1 MAIITSVSEAMLE
14 TLANQSFRRVI
25 EAIHQFGSEKIDGV
39 LLDAAQAE
47 SVERAMGDIALKQ
60 RIESAFGATP
70 AARIAVAELVDSN
83 YAGFDALL
91 RLSDF
96 MAPEMRQLFCFSWQD
111 FATCSDASS
120 LENAKAKYLGKT
132 GAVTALLKD
141 MADLAPDEKKS
152 RGSEVNRLKTAIEAG
167 LNARRGALASTAL
180 NSKLASEAIDVTLP
194 GRGRGQGGI
203 HPVMKTWQ
211 RVEEIFA
218 SIGFDVADGPE
229 IEADWFNFTA
239 LNNPPNHP
247 ARSMQDTFYVDMNG
261 TDGLPLLL
269 RTHTSPMQVRYARM
283 HAADV
288 MAQGKPIK
296 VIAPG
301 RTYRVD
307 SDATHSPMFHQVE
320 GLWIAEDISF
330 ADLKGVYTDFLRR
343 FFETDEL
350 QVRFRPSYF
359 PFTEPSAEID
369 MKFESGPLK
378 GKWLEISGSGQV
390 HPSVV
395 KNFGL
400 DPERYIG
407 FAFGSG
413 LERLTMLRYGVGDLR
428 LFFEGDLR
436 FLKQFA

>member
-1 MAIITSVSEAMLE
+1 MSDVNLYKMLSEMYSARAVAERYSAASVIKEYE
-14 TLANQSFRRVI
+14 QTLLSSHIQSILNQGASIGEQVSKAVNLPRPFYDANRLPSQAVSSLQDYERQVQRI
-25 EAIHQFGSEKIDGV
+25 
-39 LLDAAQAE
+39 AE
-47 SVERAMGDIALKQ
+47 SVQIKAPDLQAIFGRALF
-60 RIESAFGATP
+60 EFGAAKEL
-70 AARIAVAELVDSN
+70 AA
-83 YAGFDALL
+83 
-91 RLSDF
+91 
-96 MAPEMRQLFCFSWQD
+96 
-111 FATCSDASS
+111 
-120 LENAKAKYLGKT
+120 LENVKAKYLGKT
-132 GAVTALLKD
+132 GALTEQLKG
-141 MADLAPDEKKS
+141 LAQLSPEDKKT
-152 RGSEVNRLKTAIEAG
+152 RGSDVNRSKEATEAALK
-167 LNARRGALASTAL
+167 ARREALASDV
-180 NSKLASEAIDVTLP
+180 LAAQLDAESIDVTLP
-194 GRGRGQGGI
+194 GRGRGTGGI

-269 RTHTSPMQVRYARM
+269 RTHTSPMQVRYAKM
-283 HAADV
+283 HAADT
-288 MAQGKPIK
+288 MAKGTPIK

-343 FFETDEL
+343 FFETDAL

-400 DPERYIG
+400 DPEKYIG

-413 LERLTMLRYGVGDLR
+413 LERLTMLRYGIGDLR